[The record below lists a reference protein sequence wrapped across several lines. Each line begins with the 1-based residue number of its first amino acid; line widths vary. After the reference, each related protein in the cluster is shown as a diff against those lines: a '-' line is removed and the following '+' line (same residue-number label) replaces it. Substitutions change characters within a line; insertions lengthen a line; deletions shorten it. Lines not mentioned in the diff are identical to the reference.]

1 MKHINQDTPAPERQQ
16 IRAVR
21 TSQGGASVTFADGH
35 ESQYP
40 AIWLRHNCECKE
52 CGSTRTARRE
62 LRLTDIPAGI
72 TARRAVIAPD
82 GSLDVTW
89 EPGGHRSLYSPA
101 WLRGHCLSVKERSRR
116 RLKPSLWAPGT
127 PDLIRY
133 ESFPALAD
141 KVRRLSYLERLR
153 DFGFIILTDIPEGI
167 EATEAVAATVGL
179 LRITNYG
186 VYELISRPS
195 PQLVG
200 DSSVALAPHT
210 DEPYR
215 HHPPGITF
223 FHVVAQSDHGGE
235 STLVDG
241 FRVAEQLKQE
251 DPEAF
256 RLLSTIPVDFHREL
270 KEGRMFHASAP
281 IIRVD
286 RNGHLDGLRLLDRG
300 TAPFDLAESEVDS
313 YYAAYR
319 KLLTHL
325 YDVSNQLIVKIR
337 AAEVLVFNNHRLLHG
352 RTAFDASKSFRHVRS
367 ANVDLD
373 EFYSGLRVL
382 YAELGREE
390 LYMRFPQGSST

>member
-1 MKHINQDTPAPERQQ
+1 MKHINQDSAAPERQQ
-16 IRAVR
+16 LQAAHAGK
-21 TSQGGASVTFADGH
+21 GGVGVAFADGH
-35 ESQYP
+35 ESQFP
-40 AIWLRHNCECKE
+40 AIWLRHNCECRE
-52 CGSTRTARRE
+52 CGSTCTARRE
-62 LRLTDIPAGI
+62 LRLTDIPIGI
-72 TARRAVIAPD
+72 KASRAVIAAD
-82 GSLDVTW
+82 GSLEVTW
-89 EPGGHRSLYSPA
+89 EPGGHRSHYPA
-101 WLRGHCLSVKERSRR
+101 SWLRGHCLSAKERSGR
-116 RLKPSLWAPGT
+116 RLKPTLWSPGT
-127 PDLIRY
+127 PDIIRY

-141 KVRRLSYLERLR
+141 RGRRLAYLERLR

-235 STLVDG
+235 STIVDG
-241 FRVAEQLKQE
+241 FKVAEQLKAE

-270 KEGRMFHASAP
+270 KEGRIFHASAP

-286 RNGHLDGLRLLDRG
+286 RHGQLDGLRLLDRG

-319 KLLTHL
+319 KLLSIL
-325 YDVSNQLIVKIR
+325 YDTSNQLIVKIR
-337 AAEVLVFNNHRLLHG
+337 AGEVLVFNNHRLLHG

-373 EFYSGLRVL
+373 EFYSSLRVL